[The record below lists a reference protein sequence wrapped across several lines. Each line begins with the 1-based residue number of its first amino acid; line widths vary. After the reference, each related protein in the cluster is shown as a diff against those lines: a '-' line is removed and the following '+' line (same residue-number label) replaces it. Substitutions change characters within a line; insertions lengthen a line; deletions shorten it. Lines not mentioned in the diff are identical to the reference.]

1 MTKRKILSISLLVD
15 ILICIIY
22 LASSFILVSECPVD
36 LNAMNLDFKNN
47 YVGYKIEQD
56 TNKIVYTRY
65 ENQNSLIQ
73 NLRFTYIPKIV
84 TTYSFE
90 NGTISNV
97 SVKYHYLRASDAKK
111 DYDNKDYDFF
121 NSSKSIEKN
130 VITEDMTEFY
140 KNKTAEEIID
150 TIKSN
155 YNT

>member
-1 MTKRKILSISLLVD
+1 MNKRKILSISLLVA

-22 LASSFILVSECPVD
+22 IAYSFILVSEWPVD
-36 LNAMNLDFKNN
+36 LNTANLDFKNN
-47 YVGYKIEQD
+47 HVGYKIEQSA
-56 TNKIVYTRY
+56 NKIVYTRY

-73 NLRFTYIPKIV
+73 NLRSTYIPKTV

-90 NGTISNV
+90 DGTISSV
-97 SVKYHYLRASDAKK
+97 SVEYHYLRASDAKK
-111 DYDNKDYDFF
+111 DYENKDYDFF

-155 YNT
+155 YNN